1 MTDCGTPQP
10 LAFPGADAAVQMG
23 CTRAAS
29 GSPHLALAAEVG
41 GRSWFAEG
49 IPVTLPVMER
59 SIGVLTGR
67 ASPGAA
73 QPAGPA
79 PAAVRSL
86 GANDM
91 DLYQALMHDGADANR
106 TGNWEQAASLFR
118 RAVEVQEKA
127 QGPNS
132 PALVNAL
139 TGLAVQFSNQ
149 GKFAEAHATFARA
162 ESLISGANAPLLRAR
177 LAHYRGLD
185 ALNQGHPDQALELLH
200 TAELR
205 YAATLP
211 KDVLE
216 PPPPPPLASRF
227 VPTPSTMLLTSV
239 AATRPALDA
248 TTLEALLGIIETRR
262 NEAIALRMAGADN
275 AAAIAAVDSA
285 EAFARAQGLTTVKV
299 SAFVYRTQGVTVLE
313 GSTPGEAVSEF
324 NSSVSA
330 FNRALPRTLPL
341 AETHFRRAEA
351 LLKDNKP
358 DAALAAC
365 RAASEILRALKEG
378 VEGTLLQPCLAAY
391 AAQVHGAADPQP
403 LLAEMFELAQLTRG
417 AITAEQIQRA
427 AVRLAAAP
435 SVGTWVR
442 AHDDAD
448 ARLNELLRRKIELS
462 DPAAKPSAEALAA
475 LDTQIAQ
482 ARTALDQAEVELEDK
497 LPNYNALVQQVVPAA
512 TLFAV
517 LRPGEAFAAT
527 SLGETEG
534 WTFLLRDNT
543 IRIGHVAGGA
553 PRVTGLV
560 RRLRAGIE
568 LTDANA
574 VPAFDSAAAQELYAA
589 VLGEVAAGLDGATAF
604 TVAPTGALL
613 SMPFEVLLTGP
624 ASGTTLASAP
634 FLVKRF
640 PIVHVPSAANLVS
653 LRRAAASAH
662 AARPWF
668 GFGDFQPIDRAQA
681 AKLYPGPG
689 CAESARQLASL
700 PPLPGARA
708 ELEAVRRQLGAS
720 AADELLGTGFTRT
733 AVLKQTLKDY
743 RILHFATHALLP
755 SEIVCQ
761 QEPAHRH
768 LGAAGRKGCRAADRD
783 RRAARPQ
790 ARRRCGR
797 AVGLQLRRLRRAG
810 RRREPVRPGAHLLL
824 RRRARADGDALGC
837 RGPGRRLPGEQ
848 HARRP
853 AGRGRPGRGA
863 AQGAAADAGDR
874 GLRTPVL
881 LGARGGDRRGR
892 RAGRLGYRFAA
903 AFCGSIT
910 PQERARAGRAP
921 QAGRWSRKLSG
932 NTNSAASWGGA
943 GPAWS
948 TRAGTPT
955 STAPSPSRPSGCPR
969 SRTRKPRNS
978 SPVSARRRRRRHGC
992 RIPTSCRCTTAAGS
1006 RTWLSSSWNSSR
1018 AAR

>member
-1 MTDCGTPQP
+1 
-10 LAFPGADAAVQMG
+10 
-23 CTRAAS
+23 
-29 GSPHLALAAEVG
+29 
-41 GRSWFAEG
+41 
-49 IPVTLPVMER
+49 
-59 SIGVLTGR
+59 
-67 ASPGAA
+67 
-73 QPAGPA
+73 
-79 PAAVRSL
+79 
-86 GANDM
+86 
-91 DLYQALMHDGADANR
+91 
-106 TGNWEQAASLFR
+106 
-118 RAVEVQEKA
+118 
-127 QGPNS
+127 
-132 PALVNAL
+132 
-139 TGLAVQFSNQ
+139 
-149 GKFAEAHATFARA
+149 
-162 ESLISGANAPLLRAR
+162 
-177 LAHYRGLD
+177 
-185 ALNQGHPDQALELLH
+185 
-200 TAELR
+200 
-205 YAATLP
+205 
-211 KDVLE
+211 
-216 PPPPPPLASRF
+216 
-227 VPTPSTMLLTSV
+227 MLLTSV

-324 NSSVSA
+324 DSSVSA

-604 TVAPTGALL
+604 TVAPTGPLL
-613 SMPFEVLLTGP
+613 SLPFEVLLTGP
-624 ASGTTLASAP
+624 AEPARRWLTAP
-634 FLVKRF
+634 WLVRRF
-640 PIVHVPSAANLVS
+640 PIAHVPSAANFVS
-653 LRRAAASAH
+653 LRKIA
-662 AARPWF
+662 
-668 GFGDFQPIDRAQA
+668 G
-681 AKLYPGPG
+681 
-689 CAESARQLASL
+689 SAR
-700 PPLPGARA
+700 
-708 ELEAVRRQLGAS
+708 
-720 AADELLGTGFTRT
+720 
-733 AVLKQTLKDY
+733 
-743 RILHFATHALLP
+743 
-755 SEIVCQ
+755 
-761 QEPAHRH
+761 
-768 LGAAGRKGCRAADRD
+768 AAGRGSASAISSRSPRAGGAAFRAPAAPKAP
-783 RRAARPQ
+783 RRSPAC
-790 ARRRCGR
+790 RRCPARG
-797 AVGLQLRRLRRAG
+797 
-810 RRREPVRPGAHLLL
+810 PSW
-824 RRRARADGDALGC
+824 RRRARAGA
-837 RGPGRRLPGEQ
+837 
-848 HARRP
+848 P
-853 AGRGRPGRGA
+853 AGR
-863 AQGAAADAGDR
+863 
-874 GLRTPVL
+874 
-881 LGARGGDRRGR
+881 
-892 RAGRLGYRFAA
+892 
-903 AFCGSIT
+903 
-910 PQERARAGRAP
+910 
-921 QAGRWSRKLSG
+921 
-932 NTNSAASWGGA
+932 
-943 GPAWS
+943 
-948 TRAGTPT
+948 
-955 STAPSPSRPSGCPR
+955 
-969 SRTRKPRNS
+969 
-978 SPVSARRRRRRHGC
+978 
-992 RIPTSCRCTTAAGS
+992 
-1006 RTWLSSSWNSSR
+1006 R
-1018 AAR
+1018 AARHRLHPHRGAEAAS